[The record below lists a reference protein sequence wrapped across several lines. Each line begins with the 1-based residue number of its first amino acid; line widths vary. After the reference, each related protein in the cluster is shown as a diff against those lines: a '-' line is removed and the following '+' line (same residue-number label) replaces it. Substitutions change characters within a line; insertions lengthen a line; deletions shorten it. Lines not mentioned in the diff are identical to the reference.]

1 MRWIVLLAMALTVG
15 TGRAQDFDVL
25 IRGGRILDG
34 TGNPWYRADI
44 GIRGDRIAAIGD
56 LSRATAR
63 RVIDASGLYVC
74 PGFIDL
80 HSHADDGSPTYRGL
94 RHEDRRRRSAPN
106 VVSQG
111 ITTVV
116 VNQDGRSPW
125 PIGEQRRTMEQ
136 LGIGPNAILLVG
148 HGTVRGMVMGQDF
161 RRPARPEEI
170 ERMRALVRQGMEE
183 GAWGLSAG
191 LEYVPGRWS
200 TTEELIALVREIV
213 PYGGVYIA
221 HERSEG
227 RTPMWYW
234 PSQDPPGPPTLLE
247 AVQETIE
254 IGRQTGAVV
263 VASHIKAKNY
273 GYWGSSQAA
282 IYLIEEA
289 RRQGV
294 QVYADQYTYTTS
306 GSDGNTVLIPDWVFA
321 GLGRGS
327 DGQRPDYKAHFE
339 RVLAE
344 RPEALR
350 IDIQHEIERR
360 GGAERIVIFEYPDSS
375 LIGKSLAEVARI
387 WGISPIEAAIR
398 LQREGF
404 NRPGGARVRGFSM
417 DELDVRLYMQ
427 QPWTATATDG
437 GIALPEDGPAIHPRY
452 YGTYPRKIARYAR
465 DWGVISLEQAI
476 RSSTGL
482 PAQILGL
489 KDRGY
494 IREGYFADLVI
505 FELDRIQDKATF
517 FEPHQHAEGIRYVFV
532 NGVPVVDEGQLTG
545 ALPGRVLVPR
555 PAPAPAPASPRG
567 RR

>member
-1 MRWIVLLAMALTVG
+1 MRWLGLLTSALLVG
-15 TGRAQDFDVL
+15 SAWAQEFDVL
-25 IRGGRILDG
+25 IRGGRVLDG
-34 TGNPWYRADI
+34 TGNPWFYADI
-44 GIRGDRIAAIGD
+44 GIRGDRIAAIGN
-56 LSRATAR
+56 LQHATAR
-63 RVIDASGLYVC
+63 RVINATGLYVC

-80 HSHADDGSPTYRGL
+80 HSHADDSSPAYRGL
-94 RHEDRRRRSAPN
+94 RHEDARRRSGPN
-106 VVSQG
+106 LISQG

-125 PIGEQRRTMEQ
+125 PIQEQRAQMER

-148 HGTVRGMVMGQDF
+148 HGTVRAQVMGQDF
-161 RRPARPEEI
+161 RRPATPEEI
-170 ERMRALVRQGMEE
+170 ERMRALVRQGMQE

-200 TTEELIALVREIV
+200 TTDELIALVREIV

-234 PSQDPPGPPTLLE
+234 PSQDPPGPPTLLD

-282 IYLIEEA
+282 IYLIDEA
-289 RRQGV
+289 RKQGV
-294 QVYADQYTYTTS
+294 QIYADQYTYTTS

-321 GLGRGS
+321 GIARGT

-339 RVLAE
+339 RALAE
-344 RPEALR
+344 RGQALR
-350 IDIQHEIERR
+350 ADIQHEIERR
-360 GGAERIVIFEYPDSS
+360 GGPDRIVLFEYPDSS
-375 LIGKSLAEVARI
+375 LIGKSLAEVARA
-387 WGISPIEAAIR
+387 WGLSPVEAAIR
-398 LQREGF
+398 IQREGF
-404 NRPGGARVRGFSM
+404 NRPGGARMRGFSM

-437 GIALPEDGPAIHPRY
+437 GIALPEDGPAVHPRF

-476 RSSTGL
+476 RSSSGL

-494 IREGYFADLVI
+494 IREGYYADLVI
-505 FELDRIQDKATF
+505 FDLDRIEDKATF
-517 FEPHQHAEGIRYVFV
+517 FDPHQHAEGIRYVFV
-532 NGVPVVDEGQLTG
+532 NGVPVLDEGRLTG
-545 ALPGRVLVPR
+545 ALPGRVLTPR
-555 PAPAPAPASPRG
+555 PLGPPTAAPRRG
-567 RR
+567 R